1 MNNTLINHKMAIN
14 KALTNLFR
22 QPIGTLLI
30 LIMLGIAITLPLA
43 LYLSVQST
51 QHFLGKLSTT
61 PQITIFMEL
70 SADDID
76 RQNTESTLQ
85 ADKRI
90 AKVRFIDR
98 KTALDEMQ
106 QSLGDI
112 DLIAMIDEN
121 PLPNA
126 FAVTPKVSD
135 PQAIEALQADLARLP
150 MVQMAQIDAQWV
162 RTLYHIETFL
172 RQVLLFL
179 AITLSLAFVLVSHN
193 TIRLQTLARKDE
205 IEITHLLGAPASFIR
220 RPFLYL
226 ALSQG
231 LLSLLVGLGFCAY
244 IIFRAKPQLA
254 GIFEPYGL
262 ILQWRFF
269 NWQEMA
275 IIVLLVIFLSMGGAW
290 LAVHKHLQ
298 QMDNH

>member
-1 MNNTLINHKMAIN
+1 MSSLTNHKIAIK
-14 KALTNLFR
+14 KAFVALFR

-30 LIMLGIAITLPLA
+30 LVMLGIALTLPLV

-51 QHFLGKLSTT
+51 QNFLGKLSTT

-76 RQNTESTLQ
+76 RQNTENKLKN
-85 ADKRI
+85 DERI
-90 AKVRFIDR
+90 ADVRFIDR
-98 KTALDEMQ
+98 KDALDDMQ
-106 QSLGDI
+106 KSLGNV
-112 DLIAMIDEN
+112 DLISIIDEN

-126 FAVTPKVSD
+126 FAVTPKVGE
-135 PQAIEALQADLARLP
+135 PQAIEALREDLDRLP
-150 MVQMAQIDAQWV
+150 MVHLAQIDAQWV
-162 RTLYHIETFL
+162 RTLYNIETFL

-179 AITLSLAFVLVSHN
+179 AVTLSLAFVLISHN
-193 TIRLQTLARKDE
+193 TIRLQTLARKEE
-205 IEITHLLGAPASFIR
+205 IEITYLLGGPASFIR

-226 ALSQG
+226 ALHQG

-244 IIFRAKPQLA
+244 IIHRAKPQLA
-254 GIFEPYGL
+254 TIFEPYGL

-269 NWQEMA
+269 NWQEIA
-275 IIVLLVIFLSMGGAW
+275 IIVLLVAFLSLGGAW